1 MLRNE
6 NNFYKQGFYSY
17 LRDNI
22 APSNKDDA
30 NFIWNYFN
38 KQNSMLDMHERLV
51 ENCNDIVACGSGNL
65 DSRFL
70 IMVDKDT
77 LDDFVIF
84 FRDICEKFEV
94 NVFDYYITV
103 YDKTSNPSL
112 NTWAINNE
120 IQIVN
125 PGVVLTFECY
135 LPAIQNGNFV
145 IANFKREDYIKMR
158 TLMKDENISAQQEE
172 ELKILKQ
179 KIWEGIYYLK
189 YTYNPITNKL

>member
-84 FRDICEKFEV
+84 IRDICEKIWGKE
-94 NVFDYYITV
+94 
-103 YDKTSNPSL
+103 
-112 NTWAINNE
+112 WA
-120 IQIVN
+120 
-125 PGVVLTFECY
+125 
-135 LPAIQNGNFV
+135 
-145 IANFKREDYIKMR
+145 M
-158 TLMKDENISAQQEE
+158 
-172 ELKILKQ
+172 
-179 KIWEGIYYLK
+179 
-189 YTYNPITNKL
+189 